1 MKYSQVKNCRYSN
14 IEGTSIDCEVLFDDL
29 GWIEFTSS
37 PTDLPHSKE
46 IYFRAQSGEFGEIG
60 PYTPVEINTT
70 EIKIE
75 DSVRNRRN
83 ALLSN
88 LDSKISN
95 PLRWSSFTQEQQT
108 DFARYRQELLDVPQ
122 QPGFP
127 SNVTW
132 PNPPIGFT
140 EPKEESMSIIA

>member
-37 PTDLPHSKE
+37 STDLPHSKE
-46 IYFRAQSGEFGEIG
+46 IYSRAQSGEFGEIS
-60 PYTPVEINTT
+60 PYVPIEINTT

-75 DSVRNRRN
+75 DSVRNKRN

-122 QPGFP
+122 QSGFP
-127 SNVTW
+127 SNVIW
-132 PNPPIGFT
+132 PNPPIGFV
-140 EPKEESMSIIA
+140 EPKEVSMSIIG